1 MSGGEMLLYG
11 YGAVCVCMLIFN
23 VIYIFVQKGQG
34 QRLDK
39 RAQKYVR
46 VVCAQ
51 LENVRDGGQV
61 DPKFIRRLRKKL
73 THVNDLI
80 AYERALND
88 PDIAGDGES
97 LDAFKRQTRD
107 MVRELAV
114 VYKDREDIEAAY
126 FAYFISRH
134 KVVKYVDTD
143 AVQEIMLEY
152 VRKNSLYCR
161 VNAMAALYSFGT
173 PEIIA
178 RAVALMSRMGS
189 VYNEKILTD
198 GLLTYRGDHEKL
210 IQELWARFDS
220 LSDQFR
226 LPVLNY
232 IRFNTGD
239 FCEPMYAIMTDPAR
253 DKELRLSAIRY
264 FGRYVYEPA
273 RPVLLDFLADKDP
286 GSWEYA
292 AISAT
297 CIAPYEGG
305 DVSAALMEAMHSS
318 NWYVRYN
325 ASVSLHSRGLD
336 YSDLIEVVGGR
347 DRYAREMM
355 MYRLDSKRLEQE
367 KAKKQGVSA

>member
-1 MSGGEMLLYG
+1 MTGGETLLYG

-23 VIYIFVQKGQG
+23 IIYIFVQKGHN

-39 RAQKYVR
+39 RAQKYVKA
-46 VVCAQ
+46 VSSQ
-51 LENVRDGGQV
+51 LELIRDGGQV
-61 DPKFIRRLRKKL
+61 DPKFIRRLQKKL

-88 PDIAGDGES
+88 PEIAGDSDS
-97 LDAFKRQTRD
+97 LEAFKTQTRD

-114 VYKDREDIEAAY
+114 IYKDREDIEAAY

-152 VRKNSLYCR
+152 VQKNNLYCR
-161 VNAMAALYSFGT
+161 VNAMAALYRFGT
-173 PEIIA
+173 PEVIA

-189 VYNEKILTD
+189 SFNEKILTD
-198 GLLTYRGDHEKL
+198 GLLTYSGDHEKL
-210 IQELWARFDS
+210 IQELWARFDV
-220 LSDQFR
+220 LTDHFR

-232 IRFNTGD
+232 IRFKTGD
-239 FCEPMYAIMTDPAR
+239 FCEPMFDIMMDPSR

-273 RPVLLDFLADKDP
+273 RAVLLDFLADKDP
-286 GSWEYA
+286 SNWEYA

-297 CIAPYEGG
+297 CIAPYEGD

-325 ASVSLHSRGLD
+325 ASVSLDSRGLN
-336 YSDLIEVVGGR
+336 YTDLIEVVGGR